1 MIVTLD
7 SMFAID
13 ADTRQ
18 FILKRRTHDKDGQ
31 PSEPPE
37 FRTNTYHATLEAVLD
52 RIHKERLAQ
61 GIQEDVVT
69 EERLLE
75 LCQWVKETHA
85 SDVRDIREQL
95 GLNSEIRDI
104 IANQGEEQ

>member
-13 ADTRQ
+13 ADRRQ
-18 FILKRRTHDKDGQ
+18 FILKRRQFDKDGQ
-31 PSEPPE
+31 PSTPPV
-37 FRTNTYHATLEAVLD
+37 FGANTYHATLNALLE

-104 IANQGEEQ
+104 VANTGEEE